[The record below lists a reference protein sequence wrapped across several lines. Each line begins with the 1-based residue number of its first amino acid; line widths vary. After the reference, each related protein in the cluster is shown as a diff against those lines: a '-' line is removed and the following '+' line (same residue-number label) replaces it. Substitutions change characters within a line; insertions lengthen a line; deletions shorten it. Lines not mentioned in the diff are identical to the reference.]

1 MLFPLLEKAQV
12 LVVVEK
18 PKAVVCVL
26 YAPKPKENT
35 GPFPSWRPDFI
46 SEGIFIHQVQL
57 RTPANKSFYWK
68 STLSSPAPLSG
79 MNDFP
84 VIGIATAVPVIHL
97 LLSFYS
103 HLFPLFSE
111 PAFFFLRKNMKQ
123 ERLHGKGR
131 KQRTL
136 LMPSKNPERNIRFF
150 TGVFYFP

>member
-1 MLFPLLEKAQV
+1 
-12 LVVVEK
+12 
-18 PKAVVCVL
+18 
-26 YAPKPKENT
+26 
-35 GPFPSWRPDFI
+35 
-46 SEGIFIHQVQL
+46 
-57 RTPANKSFYWK
+57 
-68 STLSSPAPLSG
+68 

-131 KQRTL
+131 KQGTL